1 MEGIMRRL
9 TVSLLITTVLMTGCT
24 SKYVGNENNINVE
37 NEYLNSFTLED
48 EWEDGYGIG
57 DPYILRYDGRYY
69 LYVSTHDYKIGVK
82 CWSSDNL
89 VDWKYEGLV
98 TEEKKTLG
106 AYAPEVI
113 YWDGYF
119 YMYTSPAGKGHY
131 VLQSDSPTG
140 PFKLISD
147 NIGMSIDGSVF
158 IDDNAKWY
166 FYYASPKGIMA
177 APMKSPTEVEETK
190 VVDNTFMNW
199 WTEGPSVIKRDDIYY
214 MTYTGN
220 HVKSTGYRV
229 NYSTSVESP
238 ITGYK
243 EGVNNPILI
252 NTSEDFNAL
261 GHSSSVLGPDL
272 DSYYITYHNLVGEK
286 GFPLRK
292 LNIDRLVFN
301 GEKMSVLGPTN
312 FNQPSPNMPQFYTWV
327 NNDTDN
333 KMKDIEEGEE
343 KFTVSNDE
351 TSEVF
356 TAEFSF
362 SNVRDSNVCIVTS
375 YKDSKNYGEINI
387 DIDANKVSMKSIEN
401 GNESL
406 ISENTLPYKFDF
418 SKMHTIRIKNNPNK
432 TEVLLDNIK
441 VLTTDNGFKAGSIGY
456 KYAKN
461 QADYSFLAFTNESFG
476 TSDSK
481 TIKAIPGIID
491 AIHYSGSDYE
501 IPTIEY
507 RDSISAIT
515 LNEKGKSVLYNIN
528 IKEDYNYG
536 VDAII
541 KSADTNGKVDILVD
555 GKKALTCTIDGNE
568 NSNEWFKKY
577 LGEMKLKKGYHQ
589 IELKLREGALNIE
602 SLDTYKVNAKV
613 KYENNL
619 SKVPSDAEWNLIA
632 GWTSLND
639 ATENLGDEINRAFY
653 GNDEFKI
660 QSLSVDF
667 ALGNVINDVG
677 IYFNATNESVYK
689 EQVTDSMLGYYLQ
702 VQEEKLTLYKLNY
715 GREELISTEVKI
727 NQKEF
732 NNFKIEIKENTIL
745 VKLNDEEVLSY
756 DDLNLYTHGKIG
768 FRADGSKIYIKNL
781 EIK

>member
-1 MEGIMRRL
+1 MRRL

-243 EGVNNPILI
+243 EGLNNPILI

-418 SKMHTIRIKNNPNK
+418 SKMHTIGIKNNPNK

-541 KSADTNGKVDILVD
+541 KSADTKGKVDILVD
-555 GKKALTCTIDGNE
+555 GKKALTCIIDGNE

-756 DDLNLYTHGKIG
+756 DDLNLNTHGKIG

>member
-243 EGVNNPILI
+243 EGLNNPILI

-541 KSADTNGKVDILVD
+541 KSADTKGKVEILVD

-756 DDLNLYTHGKIG
+756 DDLNLNTHGKIG

-781 EIK
+781 EVK

>member
-1 MEGIMRRL
+1 M
-9 TVSLLITTVLMTGCT
+9 SLLITTVLMTGCT

-140 PFKLISD
+140 TFKLISD

-243 EGVNNPILI
+243 VGLNNPILI

-481 TIKAIPGIID
+481 TIKAIPGRID

-541 KSADTNGKVDILVD
+541 KSADTKGKVDILVD

-568 NSNEWFKKY
+568 NSNEWLKKC

-589 IELKLREGALNIE
+589 MELKLREGALNIE
-602 SLDTYKVNAKV
+602 SLDIYKVNTKV

-689 EQVTDSMLGYYLQ
+689 EQVTDSMFGYYLQ

>member
-1 MEGIMRRL
+1 M
-9 TVSLLITTVLMTGCT
+9 SLLITTVLMTVCT

-243 EGVNNPILI
+243 EGINNPILI

-387 DIDANKVSMKSIEN
+387 DIEANKVSMKSIEN

-456 KYAKN
+456 KYAKD

-481 TIKAIPGIID
+481 TIKAIPGRID

-507 RDSISAIT
+507 KDSISAIT

-541 KSADTNGKVDILVD
+541 KSADTKGKVDILVD

-602 SLDTYKVNAKV
+602 SLDIYKVNAKV

>member
-1 MEGIMRRL
+1 MRRL

-57 DPYILRYDGRYY
+57 DPYILRHDGRYY

-343 KFTVSNDE
+343 KFTVSNDK

-362 SNVRDSNVCIVTS
+362 SNVKDSNVCIVTS

-387 DIDANKVSMKSIEN
+387 DIEANKVSMKSIEN

-418 SKMHTIRIKNNPNK
+418 SKMHTIRVKNNPNK

-441 VLTTDNGFKAGSIGY
+441 VLTTDNGFKAGSVGY
-456 KYAKN
+456 KYAKD
-461 QADYSFLAFTNESFG
+461 QADYSFLAFTNEAFG

-481 TIKAIPGIID
+481 TIKAIPGRID
-491 AIHYSGSDYE
+491 AIHYNGSDYE

-507 RDSISAIT
+507 KDSISAIT
-515 LNEKGKSVLYNIN
+515 LDEKGKSVLYNIN

-541 KSADTNGKVDILVD
+541 KSADTKGKVDILVD
-555 GKKALTCTIDGNE
+555 GKKTLTCTIDGNE

-602 SLDTYKVNAKV
+602 SLDIYKVNTKV

-689 EQVTDSMLGYYLQ
+689 EQVTDSMFGYYLQ

-727 NQKEF
+727 NPKEF

>member
-1 MEGIMRRL
+1 MRRL

-119 YMYTSPAGKGHY
+119 YMYTSPAAKGHY

-229 NYSTSVESP
+229 NYSISVESP

-387 DIDANKVSMKSIEN
+387 DIEANKVSMKSIEN

-418 SKMHTIRIKNNPNK
+418 SKMHTVRIKNNPNK

-481 TIKAIPGIID
+481 TIKAIPGRID

-507 RDSISAIT
+507 KDSISAIT

-541 KSADTNGKVDILVD
+541 KSADTKGKVDILVD

-568 NSNEWFKKY
+568 NSNEWLKKC

-589 IELKLREGALNIE
+589 MELKLREGALNIE
-602 SLDTYKVNAKV
+602 SLDIYKVNTKV

-689 EQVTDSMLGYYLQ
+689 EQVTDSMFGYYLQ

>member
-1 MEGIMRRL
+1 MRRL

-387 DIDANKVSMKSIEN
+387 DIEANKVSMKSIEN

-541 KSADTNGKVDILVD
+541 KSADTKGKVDILVD

-756 DDLNLYTHGKIG
+756 DDLNLNTHGKIG

>member
-243 EGVNNPILI
+243 EGLNNPILI

-541 KSADTNGKVDILVD
+541 KSADTKGKVDILVD

-756 DDLNLYTHGKIG
+756 DDLNLNTHGKIG

>member
-1 MEGIMRRL
+1 M
-9 TVSLLITTVLMTGCT
+9 LITTVLMTGCT

-387 DIDANKVSMKSIEN
+387 DIEANKVSMKSIEN

-541 KSADTNGKVDILVD
+541 KSADTKGKVEILVD

-756 DDLNLYTHGKIG
+756 DDLNLNTHGKIG

>member
-1 MEGIMRRL
+1 MRRL

-243 EGVNNPILI
+243 VGLNNPILI

-481 TIKAIPGIID
+481 TIKAIPGRID

-536 VDAII
+536 VDVII
-541 KSADTNGKVDILVD
+541 KSADTKGKVDILVD

-568 NSNEWFKKY
+568 NSNEWLKKC

-589 IELKLREGALNIE
+589 MELKLREGALNIE
-602 SLDTYKVNAKV
+602 SLDIYKVNTKV

-689 EQVTDSMLGYYLQ
+689 EQVTDSMFGYYLQ

>member
-1 MEGIMRRL
+1 MRRL

-243 EGVNNPILI
+243 EGLNNPILI

-491 AIHYSGSDYE
+491 AMHYSGSDYE

-541 KSADTNGKVDILVD
+541 KSADTKGKVDILVD

-602 SLDTYKVNAKV
+602 SLDTYKVNAKL

-702 VQEEKLTLYKLNY
+702 VQEEKLTLYKLWK
-715 GREELISTEVKI
+715 RRIDKHRS
-727 NQKEF
+727 
-732 NNFKIEIKENTIL
+732 
-745 VKLNDEEVLSY
+745 
-756 DDLNLYTHGKIG
+756 
-768 FRADGSKIYIKNL
+768 
-781 EIK
+781 

>member
-1 MEGIMRRL
+1 MRRL

-243 EGVNNPILI
+243 EGINNPILI

-387 DIDANKVSMKSIEN
+387 DIEANKVSMKSIEN

-456 KYAKN
+456 KYAKD

-481 TIKAIPGIID
+481 TIKAIPGRID

-507 RDSISAIT
+507 KDSISAIT

-541 KSADTNGKVDILVD
+541 KSADTKGKVDILVD

-602 SLDTYKVNAKV
+602 SLDIYKVNAKV

>member
-1 MEGIMRRL
+1 MRRL

-243 EGVNNPILI
+243 EGLNNPILI

-541 KSADTNGKVDILVD
+541 KSADTKGKVDILVD

-677 IYFNATNESVYK
+677 IYFNAKNESVYK

-756 DDLNLYTHGKIG
+756 DDLNLNTHGKIG

>member
-1 MEGIMRRL
+1 MRRL

-272 DSYYITYHNLVGEK
+272 DSYYITYHNLVEEK

-541 KSADTNGKVDILVD
+541 KSADTKGKVDILVD

-667 ALGNVINDVG
+667 ALGNIINDVG

-756 DDLNLYTHGKIG
+756 DDLNLNTHGKIG

>member
-1 MEGIMRRL
+1 MRRL

-229 NYSTSVESP
+229 NYSISVESP

-387 DIDANKVSMKSIEN
+387 DIEANKVSMKSIEN

-418 SKMHTIRIKNNPNK
+418 SKMHTVRIKNNPNK

-481 TIKAIPGIID
+481 TIKAIPGRID

-507 RDSISAIT
+507 KDSISAIT

-541 KSADTNGKVDILVD
+541 KSADTKGKVDILVD

-568 NSNEWFKKY
+568 NSNEWLKKC

-589 IELKLREGALNIE
+589 MELKLREGVLNIE
-602 SLDTYKVNAKV
+602 SLDIYKVNTKV

-689 EQVTDSMLGYYLQ
+689 EQVTDSMFGYYLQ

>member
-1 MEGIMRRL
+1 MRRL

-243 EGVNNPILI
+243 EGINNPILI

-387 DIDANKVSMKSIEN
+387 DIEANKVSMKSIEN

-441 VLTTDNGFKAGSIGY
+441 VLTTNNGFKAGSIGY
-456 KYAKN
+456 KYAKD

-481 TIKAIPGIID
+481 TIKAIPGRID

-507 RDSISAIT
+507 KDSISAIT

-541 KSADTNGKVDILVD
+541 KSADTKGKVDILVD

-602 SLDTYKVNAKV
+602 SLDIYKVNAKV

-619 SKVPSDAEWNLIA
+619 SKVPSDAEWNFIA

>member
-1 MEGIMRRL
+1 MRRL

-243 EGVNNPILI
+243 EGLNNPILI

-507 RDSISAIT
+507 RDIISAIT

-541 KSADTNGKVDILVD
+541 KSADTKGKVDILVD

-756 DDLNLYTHGKIG
+756 DDLNLNTHGKIG

>member
-1 MEGIMRRL
+1 MRRL

-243 EGVNNPILI
+243 VGLNNPILI

-481 TIKAIPGIID
+481 TIKAIPGRID

-541 KSADTNGKVDILVD
+541 KSADTKGKVDILVD

-568 NSNEWFKKY
+568 NSNEWLKKC

-589 IELKLREGALNIE
+589 MELKLREGALNIE
-602 SLDTYKVNAKV
+602 SLDIYKVNTKV

-689 EQVTDSMLGYYLQ
+689 EQVTDSMFGYYLQ

-756 DDLNLYTHGKIG
+756 DDLNLNTHGKIG

>member
-1 MEGIMRRL
+1 MRRL

-243 EGVNNPILI
+243 EGLNNPIVI

-507 RDSISAIT
+507 RESISAIT

-541 KSADTNGKVDILVD
+541 KSADTKGKVDILVD

-756 DDLNLYTHGKIG
+756 DDLNLNTHGKIG

>member
-1 MEGIMRRL
+1 MRRL

-177 APMKSPTEVEETK
+177 ALMKSPTEVEETK

-243 EGVNNPILI
+243 EGLNNPILI

-401 GNESL
+401 CNESL

-541 KSADTNGKVDILVD
+541 KSADTKGKVDILVD

-756 DDLNLYTHGKIG
+756 DDLNLNTHGKIG

>member
-1 MEGIMRRL
+1 M
-9 TVSLLITTVLMTGCT
+9 SLLITTVLMTGCT

-387 DIDANKVSMKSIEN
+387 DIEANKVSMKSIEN

-541 KSADTNGKVDILVD
+541 KSADTKGKVEILVD

-756 DDLNLYTHGKIG
+756 DDLNLNTHGKIG

>member
-1 MEGIMRRL
+1 MRRL

-37 NEYLNSFTLED
+37 NEYLNSFILED

-387 DIDANKVSMKSIEN
+387 DIEANKVSMKSIEN

-418 SKMHTIRIKNNPNK
+418 SKMHTVRIKNNPNK

-481 TIKAIPGIID
+481 TIKAIPGRID

-507 RDSISAIT
+507 KDSISAIT

-541 KSADTNGKVDILVD
+541 KSADTKGKVDILVD

-568 NSNEWFKKY
+568 NSNEWLKKC

-589 IELKLREGALNIE
+589 MELKLREGALNIE
-602 SLDTYKVNAKV
+602 SLDIYKVNTKV

-689 EQVTDSMLGYYLQ
+689 EQVTDSMFGYYLQ

>member
-1 MEGIMRRL
+1 MRRL

-140 PFKLISD
+140 TFKLISD

-243 EGVNNPILI
+243 VGLNNPILI

-481 TIKAIPGIID
+481 TIKAIPGRID

-541 KSADTNGKVDILVD
+541 KSADTKGKVDILVD

-568 NSNEWFKKY
+568 NSNEWLKKC

-589 IELKLREGALNIE
+589 MELKLREGALNIE
-602 SLDTYKVNAKV
+602 SLDIYKVNTKV

-689 EQVTDSMLGYYLQ
+689 EQVTDSMFGYYLQ

>member
-1 MEGIMRRL
+1 MRRL

-387 DIDANKVSMKSIEN
+387 DIEANKVSMKSIEN

-541 KSADTNGKVDILVD
+541 KSADTKGKVEILVD

-756 DDLNLYTHGKIG
+756 DDLNLNTHGKIG

>member
-1 MEGIMRRL
+1 MRRL

-243 EGVNNPILI
+243 VGLNNPILI

-481 TIKAIPGIID
+481 TIKAIPGRID

-541 KSADTNGKVDILVD
+541 KSADTKGKVDILVD

-568 NSNEWFKKY
+568 NSNEWLKKC

-589 IELKLREGALNIE
+589 MELKLREGALNIE
-602 SLDTYKVNAKV
+602 SLDIYKVNTKV

-756 DDLNLYTHGKIG
+756 DDLNLNTHGKIG

>member
-1 MEGIMRRL
+1 M
-9 TVSLLITTVLMTGCT
+9 SLLITTVLMTGCT

-177 APMKSPTEVEETK
+177 ALMKSPTEVEETK

-243 EGVNNPILI
+243 EGLNNPILI

-401 GNESL
+401 CNESL

-541 KSADTNGKVDILVD
+541 KSADTKGKVDILVD

-756 DDLNLYTHGKIG
+756 DDLNLNTHGKIG

>member
-1 MEGIMRRL
+1 MRRL

-387 DIDANKVSMKSIEN
+387 DIEANKVSMKSIEN

-418 SKMHTIRIKNNPNK
+418 SKMHTVRIKNNPNK

-481 TIKAIPGIID
+481 TIKAIPGRID

-507 RDSISAIT
+507 KDSISAIT

-541 KSADTNGKVDILVD
+541 KSADTKGKVDILVD

-568 NSNEWFKKY
+568 NSNEWLKKC

-589 IELKLREGALNIE
+589 MELKLREGALNIE
-602 SLDTYKVNAKV
+602 SLDIYKVNTKV

-689 EQVTDSMLGYYLQ
+689 EQVTDSMFGYYLQ

>member
-1 MEGIMRRL
+1 MRRL

-243 EGVNNPILI
+243 VGLNNPILI

-312 FNQPSPNMPQFYTWV
+312 FNQPSPNMPQFYTCV

-481 TIKAIPGIID
+481 TIKAIPGRID

-541 KSADTNGKVDILVD
+541 KSADTKGKVDILVD

-568 NSNEWFKKY
+568 NSNEWLKKC

-589 IELKLREGALNIE
+589 MELKLREGALNIE
-602 SLDTYKVNAKV
+602 SLDIYKVNTKV

-689 EQVTDSMLGYYLQ
+689 EQVTDSMFGYYLQ

>member
-1 MEGIMRRL
+1 MRRL

-243 EGVNNPILI
+243 VGLNNPILI

-481 TIKAIPGIID
+481 TIKAIPGRID

-541 KSADTNGKVDILVD
+541 KSADTKGKVDILVD

-568 NSNEWFKKY
+568 NSNEWLKKC

-589 IELKLREGALNIE
+589 MELKLREGALNIE
-602 SLDTYKVNAKV
+602 SLDIYKVNTKV

-653 GNDEFKI
+653 RNDEFKI

-689 EQVTDSMLGYYLQ
+689 EQVTDSMFGYYLQ

>member
-1 MEGIMRRL
+1 MRRL

-243 EGVNNPILI
+243 EGLNNPILI

-541 KSADTNGKVDILVD
+541 KSADTKGKVEILVD

-756 DDLNLYTHGKIG
+756 DDLNLNTHGKIG

>member
-1 MEGIMRRL
+1 MRRL

-243 EGVNNPILI
+243 VGLNNPILI

-541 KSADTNGKVDILVD
+541 KSADTKGKVDILVD

-568 NSNEWFKKY
+568 NSNEWLKKC

-589 IELKLREGALNIE
+589 MELKLREGALNIE
-602 SLDTYKVNAKV
+602 SLDIYKVNTKV

-689 EQVTDSMLGYYLQ
+689 EQVTDSMFGYYLQ

>member
-1 MEGIMRRL
+1 MRRL
-9 TVSLLITTVLMTGCT
+9 TVSLLITTVLMIGCT

-243 EGVNNPILI
+243 EGLNNPILI

-481 TIKAIPGIID
+481 TIKAIPGRID

-541 KSADTNGKVDILVD
+541 KSADTKGKVDILVD

-732 NNFKIEIKENTIL
+732 NNFKIEIKENTIF

-756 DDLNLYTHGKIG
+756 DDLNLNTHGKIG

>member
-1 MEGIMRRL
+1 M
-9 TVSLLITTVLMTGCT
+9 SLLITTVLMTGCT
-24 SKYVGNENNINVE
+24 SKYADNKNNINVE

-48 EWEDGYGIG
+48 EWEDEYGIG

-69 LYVSTHDYKIGVK
+69 LYVSTHDYNVGVK

-89 VDWKYEGLV
+89 VDWNYEGLV
-98 TEEKKTLG
+98 TNEKKTLG

-158 IDDNAKWY
+158 IDDDAKWY
-166 FYYASPKGIMA
+166 FYYASPKGIIA
-177 APMKSPTEVEETK
+177 APMKSPTEVEENK

-229 NYSTSVESP
+229 NYSTSMESP
-238 ITGYK
+238 VTGYK
-243 EGVNNPILI
+243 EGINNPILI
-252 NTSEDFNAL
+252 NTSEEFNAL

-272 DSYYITYHNLVGEK
+272 DSYYIAYHNLVGQK

-292 LNIDRLVFN
+292 LNIDRLAFN
-301 GEKMSVLGPTN
+301 GEKMSVFGPTN
-312 FNQPSPNMPQFYTWV
+312 FKQPSPNMPQFYTWV
-327 NNDTDN
+327 NNDIDN
-333 KMKDIEEGEE
+333 KMKNINEGEE
-343 KFTVSNDE
+343 KFIVSNDE
-351 TSEVF
+351 TGDTF

-362 SNVRDSNVCIVTS
+362 SDVKDGNVCIVTS

-387 DIDANKVSMKSIEN
+387 DIKANKVYMKSIEN

-418 SKMHTIRIKNNPNK
+418 SKMHTIRIKNK
-432 TEVLLDNIK
+432 EDKMEILIDNIK
-441 VLTTDNGFKAGSIGY
+441 VLTTNSGFKEGAIGY
-456 KYAKN
+456 KYENDSAN
-461 QADYSFLAFTNESFG
+461 YSFLAFTNESFG

-481 TIKAIPGIID
+481 TVKPIPGVID
-491 AIHYSGSDYE
+491 TVHYNGSDYE
-501 IPTIEY
+501 IPTVDY
-507 RDSISAIT
+507 KDNISAIT
-515 LNEKGKSVLYNIN
+515 LNEKGKSVIYNVN
-528 IKEDYNYG
+528 IKEGYNYG
-536 VDAII
+536 VDAIV
-541 KSADTNGKVDILVD
+541 KSADINGKVDVLVD
-555 GKKALTCTIDGNE
+555 GKKALTGTIDGNE
-568 NSNEWFKKY
+568 NGNEWFKRN
-577 LGEMKLKKGYHQ
+577 LGEMKLTKGYHQ

-602 SLDTYKVNAKV
+602 SLDIYKVNTKV

-619 SKVPSDAEWNLIA
+619 YKVPSDTEWNLIS

-639 ATENLGDEINRAFY
+639 ATENMGDEINRAFY
-653 GNDEFKI
+653 GNDEYKI

-689 EQVTDSMLGYYLQ
+689 EQVSDSLFGYYLQ

-715 GREELISTEVKI
+715 GRGELISKEVKI
-727 NQKEF
+727 NPKEF
-732 NNFKIEIKENTIL
+732 NNFEISIKENTII
-745 VKLNDEEVLSY
+745 VKLNDKEVLSY
-756 DDLNLYTHGKIG
+756 DDMDIYTHGKIG
-768 FRADGSKIYIKNL
+768 FRGDSSKIYIKNL
-781 EIK
+781 KIK

>member
-1 MEGIMRRL
+1 MRRL

-98 TEEKKTLG
+98 TEENKTLG

-243 EGVNNPILI
+243 EGLNNPILI

-301 GEKMSVLGPTN
+301 GEKMSVLGPAN

-541 KSADTNGKVDILVD
+541 KSADTKGKVDILVD

-756 DDLNLYTHGKIG
+756 DDLNLNTHGKIG

>member
-1 MEGIMRRL
+1 MRRL

-229 NYSTSVESP
+229 NYSISVESP

-387 DIDANKVSMKSIEN
+387 DIEANKVSMKSIEN

-418 SKMHTIRIKNNPNK
+418 SKMHTVRIKNNPNK

-441 VLTTDNGFKAGSIGY
+441 VLTTDNGFKAGLIGY

-481 TIKAIPGIID
+481 TIKAIPGRID

-507 RDSISAIT
+507 KDSISAIT

-541 KSADTNGKVDILVD
+541 KSADTKGKVDILVD

-568 NSNEWFKKY
+568 NSNEWLKKC

-589 IELKLREGALNIE
+589 MELKLREGVLNIE
-602 SLDTYKVNAKV
+602 SLDIYKVNTKV

-689 EQVTDSMLGYYLQ
+689 EQVTDSMFGYYLQ

>member
-243 EGVNNPILI
+243 EGLNNPILI

-541 KSADTNGKVDILVD
+541 KSADTKGKVDILVD

-632 GWTSLND
+632 GWTILND

-756 DDLNLYTHGKIG
+756 DDLNLNTHGKIG

>member
-1 MEGIMRRL
+1 MRRL

-243 EGVNNPILI
+243 EGLNNPILI

-351 TSEVF
+351 ISEVF

-541 KSADTNGKVDILVD
+541 KSADTKGKVEILVD

-756 DDLNLYTHGKIG
+756 DDLNLNTHGKIG

>member
-1 MEGIMRRL
+1 MRRL

-98 TEEKKTLG
+98 TEEKKALG

-387 DIDANKVSMKSIEN
+387 DIEANKVSMKSIEN

-418 SKMHTIRIKNNPNK
+418 SKMHTVRIKNNPNK

-481 TIKAIPGIID
+481 TIKAIPGRID

-507 RDSISAIT
+507 KDSISAIT

-541 KSADTNGKVDILVD
+541 KSADTKGKVDILVD

-568 NSNEWFKKY
+568 NSNEWLKKC

-589 IELKLREGALNIE
+589 MELKLREGALNIE
-602 SLDTYKVNAKV
+602 SLDIYKVNTKV

-689 EQVTDSMLGYYLQ
+689 EQVTDSMFGYYLQ